1 MAIDS
6 LNEAQRYMIIKE
18 VLASTI
24 GESIGLPGLTGG
36 SCGTWGL
43 PAVAY
48 LIYLRDLIQGQG
60 VTNLRS

>member
-1 MAIDS
+1 
-6 LNEAQRYMIIKE
+6 MILKE

-36 SCGTWGL
+36 NCGTWGL

-60 VTNLRS
+60 VTN